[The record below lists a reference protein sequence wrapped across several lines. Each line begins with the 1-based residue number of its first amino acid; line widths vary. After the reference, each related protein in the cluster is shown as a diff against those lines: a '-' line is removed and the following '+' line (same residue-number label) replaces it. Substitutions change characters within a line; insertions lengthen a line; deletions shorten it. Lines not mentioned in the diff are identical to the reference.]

1 MLASIKTEENVSI
14 ITMDD
19 GKANVFSPA
28 MITEFNSLLD
38 QVPTNK
44 GSLLIQGRQGM
55 FSAGFDLK
63 VMMSGPGPAV
73 EMVK

>member
-28 MITEFNSLLD
+28 MISR
-38 QVPTNK
+38 
-44 GSLLIQGRQGM
+44 I
-55 FSAGFDLK
+55 
-63 VMMSGPGPAV
+63 
-73 EMVK
+73 